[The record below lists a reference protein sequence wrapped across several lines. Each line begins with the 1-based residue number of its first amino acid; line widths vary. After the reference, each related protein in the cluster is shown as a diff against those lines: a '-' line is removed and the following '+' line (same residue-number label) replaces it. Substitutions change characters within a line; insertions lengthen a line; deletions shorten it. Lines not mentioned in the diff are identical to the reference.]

1 MVLLEVLKFYSCQSN
16 YPAVIQDGKNLF
28 WPSNRIL
35 CCFDHNY
42 LWSSHGQ
49 KECALFQKIPALS
62 EESAGWYITHI
73 FPIWSKK
80 LQFSCI
86 VQNWVNLSQF
96 SNTSMSKVALF
107 RSDHTTTSCSM
118 YHEFFS
124 CILNKLLNP
133 NLCKY
138 IYRTKLNWSIFPLA
152 YQGRKTQRN

>member
-35 CCFDHNY
+35 CCFDHSY

-62 EESAGWYITHI
+62 EESAGWYITHM

-86 VQNWVNLSQF
+86 VQNWVNLLQF
-96 SNTSMSKVALF
+96 SNTSCPKLPSLGV
-107 RSDHTTTSCSM
+107 TTPP
-118 YHEFFS
+118 HLAV
-124 CILNKLLNP
+124 CIMN
-133 NLCKY
+133 
-138 IYRTKLNWSIFPLA
+138 SFLA
-152 YQGRKTQRN
+152 YWINYWIPIYVNIFIEQN